1 MRVLIADDDDRSGA
15 YLLRGL
21 TESGHVADRV
31 ADGETALHLA
41 TDFAFDAIILGRR
54 LPGLDGIEVVR
65 RLRGAGCL
73 TPILMLGT
81 GASTSDRV
89 QGLEAGAD
97 DYLVK
102 PYAYSELLARL
113 EALTRYG
120 GRAARGQVLQVGDLE
135 LNLATRSASRAG
147 RLLKLRGRELSILQV
162 LMQNAGRTV
171 TRTML
176 LEAVWDLR
184 FDPHSTIVDMHMHRL
199 RQKVD
204 DGFERPM
211 IHTEPGAGYRLESK
225 VL

>member
-1 MRVLIADDDDRSGA
+1 MRLLIADDDDRAGA

-21 TESGHVADRV
+21 TESGHVVDR
-31 ADGETALHLA
+31 ATDGETALHLA
-41 TDFAFDAIILGRR
+41 TDFAFDAIVLGRR
-54 LPGLDGIEVVR
+54 LPVLDGIEVVR
-65 RLRGAGCL
+65 RLRDAGC
-73 TPILMLGT
+73 PAPVLMLGT
-81 GASTSDRV
+81 GASTADRV

-102 PYAYSELLARL
+102 PYAFSELLARL

-120 GRAARGQVLQVGDLE
+120 GRQARGQE

-162 LMQNAGRTV
+162 LMQNAGRIV

-184 FDPHSTIVDMHMHRL
+184 FDPQSTIVDMHMHRL

-204 DGFERPM
+204 DGFDRPM
-211 IHTEPGAGYRLESK
+211 IHTESGAGYRLEFED
-225 VL
+225 L